1 MVDTIQNL
9 RMLAVSSLAPSELL
23 QASLPLVGA
32 IVIFVIGWLIAIV
45 ASGITDKILR
55 RLKVDSYLANSVGV
69 YSQRFNIRQIGKTL
83 VFWII
88 LLFALVAA
96 LNALNLTTV
105 SAPLNSFL
113 NQIFGYLPSL
123 GAALALVVV
132 AWMMA
137 TVAKLLVLRTADSFG
152 LDDKLGS
159 LEAEPEDH
167 AHTSRLD
174 SDLDRDLGSHS
185 DSSHSSKSTSLQLS
199 RALGNVVYG
208 FVFLFFLPL
217 ILGVL
222 QLQGPLAPIQN
233 LLNDF
238 LSALPSVFKAVVI
251 AAIGWFIA
259 RLLRDVVSNLLVAVG
274 ADRLNP
280 SMGVQSPEGAP
291 TLSRLGGM
299 LTFILVLIP
308 TATAALDA
316 LAIPAISSPATA
328 MLNQILS
335 ALPLIFT
342 AVAILGIAYVIGKYL
357 ASLVTGLLDGVG
369 FNSFFRSIG
378 IEPPLASGNTPSR
391 IVGMI
396 CHIALMMVATV
407 AATNILNIPGL
418 TTIITGMMV
427 VLGQVLVGLVILA
440 FGLYLANLAKMI
452 ISSSGSAQ
460 SKLLGQMARVAILGL
475 VMAMALQQMGIAANI
490 VTLSFGLLLGSMAL
504 ALAIAFGLGGRD
516 VAARHLDGW
525 VDQFKGLNVSSAPS
539 NSSATQSTPSNS
551 SDRQDLGLV

>member
-9 RMLAVSSLAPSELL
+9 SMPAITLVPSELW
-23 QASLPLVGA
+23 QASLPVVGA
-32 IVIFVIGWLIAIV
+32 IAIFLIGWLLAVI
-45 ASGITDKILR
+45 ASGITDKVLR
-55 RLKVDSYLANSVGV
+55 RMKLDAYLANSVGV
-69 YSQRFNIRQIGKTL
+69 YSQRFNIRQIGKAL

-113 NQIFGYLPSL
+113 NQIFAYLPSL
-123 GAALALVVV
+123 GAALALVVL
-132 AWMMA
+132 AWMLA

-152 LDDKLGS
+152 LDDKLEA
-159 LEAEPEDH
+159 LEGEPRDQSEPSYDQM
-167 AHTSRLD
+167 AQSQQERQSRSSENTSA
-174 SDLDRDLGSHS
+174 
-185 DSSHSSKSTSLQLS
+185 LQLS

-238 LSALPSVFKAVVI
+238 LSALPSLFKAAVI

-259 RLLRDVVSNLLVAVG
+259 KLLRDVVTNLLVAVG
-274 ADRLNP
+274 ADRLTA
-280 SMGVQSPEGAP
+280 SVGVQAPEGAP

-316 LAIPAISSPATA
+316 LAMPAISAPATA
-328 MLNQILS
+328 MLNQILT

-342 AVAILGIAYVIGKYL
+342 AAAILLVGYFIGKYI
-357 ASLVTGLLDGVG
+357 ANLVTSLLDGVG
-369 FNSFFRSIG
+369 FNSFFRTIG

-391 IVGMI
+391 IMGMI
-396 CHIALMMVATV
+396 AHVAVIMVATV
-407 AATNILNIPGL
+407 AATNILNFPSL
-418 TTIITGMMV
+418 TTMITGLMV
-427 VLGQVLVGLVILA
+427 VFGQVLIGLVILG

-460 SKLLGQMARVAILGL
+460 AKLLGQVARIAILGL
-475 VMAMALQQMGIAANI
+475 VMAMALQQMGIASNI
-490 VTLSFGLLLGSMAL
+490 VSLAFGLLFGAL
-504 ALAIAFGLGGRD
+504 ALALALAFGLGGRD
-516 VAARHLDGW
+516 AAARHLDGW
-525 VDQFKGLNVSSAPS
+525 VDQFKGLNVSSTPP
-539 NSSATQSTPSNS
+539 NSSATQSAPSNS
-551 SDRQDLGLV
+551 SDRQDLGIV

>member
-9 RMLAVSSLAPSELL
+9 SMLAVSTLVPSELW
-23 QASLPLVGA
+23 QASLPVVGA
-32 IVIFVIGWLIAIV
+32 IAIFLMGWLIAVI
-45 ASGITDKILR
+45 ASGLTDKVLR
-55 RLKVDSYLANSVGV
+55 RMKLDAYLANSVGV
-69 YSQRFNIRQIGKTL
+69 YSQRFNIRQIGKAL

-113 NQIFGYLPSL
+113 NQIFAYLPSL
-123 GAALALVVV
+123 GAALALVAV
-132 AWMMA
+132 AWVLA

-152 LDDKLGS
+152 LDQK
-159 LEAEPEDH
+159 LEAFEGESREQSDQSHDH
-167 AHTSRLD
+167 IAQFQQERQPRSSESRPA
-174 SDLDRDLGSHS
+174 
-185 DSSHSSKSTSLQLS
+185 LQLS

-238 LSALPSVFKAVVI
+238 LSALPSLFKAVVI

-259 RLLRDVVSNLLVAVG
+259 RLLRDVVTNLLVAVG
-274 ADRLNP
+274 ADRLTAFL
-280 SMGVQSPEGAP
+280 GVQAPEGGAP

-299 LTFILVLIP
+299 LTFMLVLIP

-316 LAIPAISSPATA
+316 LAMPAISAPVTA
-328 MLNQILS
+328 MLNQILT

-342 AVAILGIAYVIGKYL
+342 AAAILLVGYLIGKYI
-357 ASLVTGLLDGVG
+357 ANLVTSLLDGVG
-369 FNSFFRSIG
+369 FNSFFRTIG

-391 IVGMI
+391 IMGMI
-396 CHIALMMVATV
+396 AHVAVIMVAMV
-407 AATNILNIPGL
+407 AATNILNFPSL
-418 TTIITGMMV
+418 TTIITGLMV
-427 VLGQVLVGLVILA
+427 VFGQVLIGLVILG

-460 SKLLGQMARVAILGL
+460 AKLLGQVARIAILGL
-475 VMAMALQQMGIAANI
+475 VMAMALQQMGIASNI
-490 VTLSFGLLLGSMAL
+490 VSLAFGLLFGAMAL
-504 ALAIAFGLGGRD
+504 ALALAFGLGGRD

-525 VDQFKGLNVSSAPS
+525 VDQFKGLNVSSAPP
-539 NSSATQSTPSNS
+539 NSSATQSAPSNS
-551 SDRQDLGLV
+551 SDRQDMGIV

>member
-1 MVDTIQNL
+1 MVVTIQNL
-9 RMLAVSSLAPSELL
+9 QMLAVSSLTPSELL

-32 IVIFVIGWLIAIV
+32 IVIFLIGWLVAVV

-69 YSQRFNIRQIGKTL
+69 YSHRLNIRQIGRSL

-88 LLFALVAA
+88 VLFALVAA

-113 NQIFGYLPSL
+113 NQIFAYLPSL

-152 LDDKLGS
+152 LDNKLES
-159 LEAEPEDH
+159 
-167 AHTSRLD
+167 LD
-174 SDLDRDLGSHS
+174 SAQGEHTHASHVDQGV
-185 DSSHSSKSTSLQLS
+185 DSSRSPSLQLS
-199 RALGNVVYG
+199 RALGNIVYG

-233 LLNDF
+233 LLNEF

-251 AAIGWFIA
+251 AGIGWFIA
-259 RLLRDVVSNLLVAVG
+259 RLLRDVVTNLLVAIG
-274 ADRLNP
+274 ADRLNT
-280 SMGVQSPEGAP
+280 SLGMQAPENVP
-291 TLSRLGGM
+291 TLSRLGGI

-308 TATAALDA
+308 TATAALEA
-316 LAIPAISSPATA
+316 LAMPAISSPATA

-342 AVAILGIAYVIGKYL
+342 AVAILGVAYVIGKYS
-357 ASLVTGLLDGVG
+357 ANLVTGLLDGVG
-369 FNSFFRSIG
+369 FNSFFRNIG

-396 CHIALMMVATV
+396 CHIALMMFATV

-418 TTIITGMMV
+418 TTIVTGMMV

-490 VTLSFGLLLGSMAL
+490 VTLAFGLLLGSMAL

-516 VAARHLDGW
+516 VAAKHLDGW
-525 VDQFKGLNVSSAPS
+525 VDQFKGLNVP
-539 NSSATQSTPSNS
+539 ATPASHSTPPGTPSPS
-551 SDRQDLGLV
+551 GERQDLGMV

>member
-9 RMLAVSSLAPSELL
+9 SMLAVSTLVPSELW
-23 QASLPLVGA
+23 QASLPVVGA
-32 IVIFVIGWLIAIV
+32 IAIFLIGWLVAVI
-45 ASGITDKILR
+45 ASGITDKVLR
-55 RLKVDSYLANSVGV
+55 RLKLDAYLANSVGV
-69 YSQRFNIRQIGKTL
+69 YSQRFNIRQIGKAL

-113 NQIFGYLPSL
+113 NQIFAYLPSL
-123 GAALALVVV
+123 GAALALVAV
-132 AWMMA
+132 AWMLA

-152 LDDKLGS
+152 LDHK
-159 LEAEPEDH
+159 LEALEGEPRDQ
-167 AHTSRLD
+167 SR
-174 SDLDRDLGSHS
+174 
-185 DSSHSSKSTSLQLS
+185 SSENTPALQLS

-238 LSALPSVFKAVVI
+238 LSVLPSLFKAAVI

-259 RLLRDVVSNLLVAVG
+259 KQLRDVVTNLLVAVG
-274 ADRLNP
+274 ADRLTT
-280 SMGVQSPEGAP
+280 SVGVQAPEGAP

-308 TATAALDA
+308 TATAALDT
-316 LAIPAISSPATA
+316 LAIPAISAPATA
-328 MLNQILS
+328 MLNQILT

-342 AVAILGIAYVIGKYL
+342 AVAILLVGYFIGKYI
-357 ASLVTGLLDGVG
+357 ANLVTSLLDGVG
-369 FNSFFRSIG
+369 FNSFFRTIG

-391 IVGMI
+391 IMGMI
-396 CHIALMMVATV
+396 AHAAVIMVATV
-407 AATNILNIPGL
+407 AATNILNFPSL
-418 TTIITGMMV
+418 TTIITGLMV
-427 VLGQVLVGLVILA
+427 VFGQVLIGLVILG

-460 SKLLGQMARVAILGL
+460 AKLLGQVARIAILGL
-475 VMAMALQQMGIAANI
+475 VMAMALQQMGIASNI
-490 VTLSFGLLLGSMAL
+490 ISLAFGLLFGAMAL
-504 ALAIAFGLGGRD
+504 ALALAFGLGGRD
-516 VAARHLDGW
+516 VAARHMDGW
-525 VDQFKGLNVSSAPS
+525 VDQFKGLSMTPAHQGNQANPGAP
-539 NSSATQSTPSNS
+539 AQQD
-551 SDRQDLGLV
+551 DRQDMGIV